1 MQKIISVGCSFTQ
14 GTGVETNETYTYQLA
29 KLLKCNCDNWGEAGH
44 SNQYIFRKVVEL
56 LKDWN
61 YNNILIVQWTNPN
74 REEIITNEGYLFYP
88 PYTDWCS
95 LSFLYGKN
103 PVNGLIANGIF
114 DKDKFEKQIVE
125 KNQSKV
131 IEYSENFYNPEY
143 QSTIS
148 FCFQYAL
155 YGLLKHLNIK
165 FIMFYGWE
173 FKYYKKEI
181 FLLTDTNFVKEKF
194 GVFVGTEHNEHPNA
208 SGHLKWAEFLYKK
221 IIELNYINLI

>member
-1 MQKIISVGCSFTQ
+1 MKIVSVGCSFTS
-14 GTGVETNETYTYQLA
+14 GVGVLANETYTYQLS
-29 KLLKCNCDNWGEAGH
+29 KLINSDFHNWGEAGH
-44 SNQYIFRKVVEL
+44 SNQYIFRKTIEL
-56 LKDWN
+56 LKNWDKN
-61 YNNILIVQWTNPN
+61 DILIIQWTNSN
-74 REEIITNEGYLFYP
+74 RDEIVTNEGYLFYP
-88 PYTDWCS
+88 PFSYWCS
-95 LSFLYGKN
+95 LSFLYGKD
-103 PVNGLIANGIF
+103 PIPDLQKIGIS
-114 DKDKFEKQIVE
+114 DKDKFEKEIVE

-173 FKYYKKEI
+173 FEYYKKEI
-181 FLLTDTNFVKEKF
+181 FSLTDTNFIKEKF
-194 GVFVGTEHNEHPNA
+194 GVFVGTEYGEHPDA